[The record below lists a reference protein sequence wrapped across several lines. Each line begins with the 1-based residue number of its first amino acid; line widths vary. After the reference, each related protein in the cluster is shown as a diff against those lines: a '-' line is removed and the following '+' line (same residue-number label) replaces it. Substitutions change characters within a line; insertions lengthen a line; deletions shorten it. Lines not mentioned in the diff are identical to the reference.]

1 MIQKQKIL
9 DKVKNNH
16 HEFLDFLKNY
26 KVIELAIGVVIG
38 SAVKDL
44 VTSIAEDLIMPII
57 GIFTPSGS
65 WKDLVFTVMG
75 SQFKIGNLISATLDF
90 VIVAVI
96 VFIVIK
102 KILKIED
109 ETKLKK

>member
-1 MIQKQKIL
+1 MTQKTKIL

-16 HEFLDFLKNY
+16 HEFLEFLKNY

-38 SAVKDL
+38 NAVKDL
-44 VTSIAEDLIMPII
+44 VTAIAQDLIMPVV

-65 WKDLVFTVMG
+65 WQELVFTIMG
-75 SQFKIGNLISATLDF
+75 SEFKIGNIISATLDF
-90 VIVAVI
+90 TIVAVV
-96 VFIVIK
+96 VFVVIK

-109 ETKLKK
+109 ETKKK